1 MNVTRT
7 TYRVRNEK
15 NTMKQRRKS
24 SAPAHQ
30 RRNRSLSAPAG
41 NYRLPDVKQLDP
53 IPSGKAAR
61 AHNKTRRVTLRKILV
76 GEAWTQTRMELPLA
90 IGRDVAG
97 KDLVFDLAQAPHL
110 LIAGATGSGKSVCVN
125 AMLAGLLM
133 SRRPDE
139 LRLLLVDPRR
149 IEFSTYNNLP
159 HLVAPVVTD
168 THQVVPALH
177 WALAEMDRRYKLLQ
191 AATVRNIGE
200 YNAREVTGQLP
211 NKVTDGG
218 IPTLPAKLPY
228 IVVVLDEV
236 ADLLIVVGEEIEQ
249 LMIRL
254 AKLSKAVGIHMILAT
269 QRPYKH
275 VLTNMIKANF
285 PGRIAFQVA
294 QKADSLTII
303 DQPGAEALN
312 GRGDMLF
319 LCPQQSGQVIRV
331 QGAWV
336 NDGEVKRVTYFARS
350 QGEPDFDEVLMKM
363 IREQQTK

>member
-1 MNVTRT
+1 
-7 TYRVRNEK
+7 
-15 NTMKQRRKS
+15 MKQRRTS
-24 SAPAHQ
+24 AAPARQ
-30 RRNRSLSAPAG
+30 RLKRSLPGSAG
-41 NYRLPDVKQLDP
+41 NYRLPDVKLLDP

-61 AHNKTRRVTLRKILV
+61 AHNKARRMTLRSILE
-76 GEAWTQTRMELPLA
+76 GEVWAQTHMELPLV

-97 KDLVFDLAQAPHL
+97 KDLVLDLAQAPHL

-125 AMLAGLLM
+125 VMLAGLLM
-133 SRRPDE
+133 LRRPDE

-149 IEFSTYNNLP
+149 IEFSAYDNLP

-177 WALAEMDRRYKLLQ
+177 WVLAEIDRRYKLLQ
-191 AATVRNIGE
+191 TATVRNIGE
-200 YNAREVTGQLP
+200 YNARLDTDPLP
-211 NKVTDGG
+211 NKVTVGG
-218 IPTLPAKLPY
+218 IMTLPAKLPY

-236 ADLLIVVGEEIEQ
+236 ADLLIVGGEEIEQ

-254 AKLSKAVGIHMILAT
+254 AQLSKAVGIHMIIVT

-275 VLTNMIKANF
+275 VLTNMSKANF

-294 QKADSLTII
+294 QKADSLTMIG
-303 DQPGAEALN
+303 QPGAEALF
-312 GRGDMLF
+312 GRGDMLVMD
-319 LCPQQSGQVIRV
+319 PRRSGLLIRG

-336 NDGEVKRVTYFARS
+336 NDGEIKRITDFARS
-350 QGEPDFDEVLMKM
+350 QGESDFDEGLMKM